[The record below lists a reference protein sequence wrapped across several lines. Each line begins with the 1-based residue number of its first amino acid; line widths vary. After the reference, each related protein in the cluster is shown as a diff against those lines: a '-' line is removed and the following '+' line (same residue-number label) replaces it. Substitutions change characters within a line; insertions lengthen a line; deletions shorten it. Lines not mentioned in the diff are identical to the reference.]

1 MANDTVKEW
10 IPSRAW
16 RAAVAAALF
25 TAFLVLD
32 QVTKVFVRTLVS
44 HGFVAAD
51 FIPGILEFRFAANTG
66 AAFSLGE
73 GFGFIFV
80 LLAIAVVI
88 FTIVYLYRAPLV
100 SKLEVIGLGMV
111 AGGAVGN
118 AIDRALF
125 GFVTDFICTQFIDM
139 FDLRVWPIFNVADI
153 GITCGAIIAF
163 LGFVISP
170 ANKVDATAELNRR
183 DAEAR
188 ARRTAKREEGN
199 K

>member
-16 RAAVAAALF
+16 RATVAAALF

-32 QVTKVFVRTLVS
+32 QVTKVFVRTLVG

-125 GFVTDFICTQFIDM
+125 GFVTDFICTQFID
-139 FDLRVWPIFNVADI
+139 FPIFNVADI

-199 K
+199 R

>member
-32 QVTKVFVRTLVS
+32 QVTKVFVRTLVR

-100 SKLEVIGLGMV
+100 SQLEVIGLGMV

-125 GFVTDFICTQFIDM
+125 GFVTDFICTQFID
-139 FDLRVWPIFNVADI
+139 FPIFNVADI

>member
-100 SKLEVIGLGMV
+100 SQLEVIGLGMV

-125 GFVTDFICTQFIDM
+125 GFVTDFICTQFID
-139 FDLRVWPIFNVADI
+139 FPIFNVADI

-170 ANKVDATAELNRR
+170 ANKVDATAELNRG

-188 ARRTAKREEGN
+188 PRRTAKREEGN